1 MTGVAQRPLQA
12 ALSLLLVVQLV
23 RVRHLRDITYSG
35 SRAVSMARLRHFLR
49 FYFHSVMVLMEFL
62 VFGGVN
68 LGLGSPT
75 LRMLSAPLEALPV
88 AT

>member
-1 MTGVAQRPLQA
+1 MT
-12 ALSLLLVVQLV
+12 SLTPDPGPYPWPGF
-23 RVRHLRDITYSG
+23 DISSG
-35 SRAVSMARLRHFLR
+35 PR